1 MVQHSSGRNAAMQ
14 KHIFQ
19 PIPNLDK
26 LQRPMS
32 REDRLKIIIA
42 NLEKHERGVK
52 ADIASEGLQKLQNA
66 RKEATH
72 ADAMEIESN
81 QPVDHGRVPSNLRAP
96 YQQGSGDP
104 CMPPIDPNHLAD
116 IAEHARADPQLAA
129 VLEAFGQLREYD
141 THSSKAK
148 EPYIKALER
157 QRAQ

>member
-1 MVQHSSGRNAAMQ
+1 MQ

-19 PIPNLDK
+19 PIPKLDG
-26 LQRPMS
+26 LSPLAS
-32 REDRLKIIIA
+32 REDRLQTIIA
-42 NLEKHERGVK
+42 NLEKHERDVK
-52 ADIASEGLQKLQNA
+52 ASIVAEGLQKLQNA

-72 ADAMEIESN
+72 ADTMEIERD

-104 CMPPIDPNHLAD
+104 CMTQIDPNQLAD
-116 IAEHARADPQLAA
+116 IAEQAGGDPQLAA
-129 VLEAFGQLREYD
+129 VLEAFRRLREYD
-141 THSSKAK
+141 TLSSKAK

>member
-1 MVQHSSGRNAAMQ
+1 MQ

-19 PIPNLDK
+19 PIPKLDG
-26 LQRPMS
+26 LSPLAS
-32 REDRLKIIIA
+32 REDRLKTIIA
-42 NLEKHERGVK
+42 NLEKHERDVK
-52 ADIASEGLQKLQNA
+52 ASIAAEGLQKLRNA

-81 QPVDHGRVPSNLRAP
+81 QPMDYGRLPSNLRAP
-96 YQQGSGDP
+96 YRQGSGDP
-104 CMPPIDPNHLAD
+104 CMPPIDPNHLANAA
-116 IAEHARADPQLAA
+116 AEQARGDPQLAA

-141 THSSKAK
+141 TLSSKAK